1 MHDRANLITVVFVFT
16 ILISTGCGNS
26 NSGPALTTSDVN
38 AIPTSA
44 LADAAQ
50 ASSGLTKTV
59 ESVLNQLRGVY
70 LFPDA
75 IPENTSEFETVEML
89 LASLDDPFSKVI
101 DEFSDTID
109 TFFGEFRG
117 IGVQIQ
123 QIDDITFFPVVF
135 PTQPAAVAG
144 VRANDILLGIDS
156 EWVEG
161 KTIPEIV
168 EMLQR
173 DIEEPVHLR
182 IQRDDEIVTL
192 SPIFS
197 EFQRSSVFTTAIT
210 EQIAYV
216 GVFTFLQRSSHPEGT
231 DGEIS
236 DFLIRDSSPVIIMDF
251 RDNLGGTLED
261 SIQTADLFVESG
273 TLIELFDL
281 DHTDRR
287 SAMPGDPGEG
297 RTVVLL
303 QNGHSASASEIVIAS
318 LRDNLSS
325 HIIGTRSFGKAVSQ
339 SFFRFTDDPGGLQL
353 VTGGIR
359 SPSGESYNEIGIEP
373 DQVVAFVLDP
383 ESFSDS
389 QLDAAIAFAMTLLDL
404 NPDEPI
410 QPSALE
416 QIKAFRQ
423 TLDTGG
429 SPILLDYIEQ

>member
-1 MHDRANLITVVFVFT
+1 
-16 ILISTGCGNS
+16 
-26 NSGPALTTSDVN
+26 
-38 AIPTSA
+38 
-44 LADAAQ
+44 
-50 ASSGLTKTV
+50 
-59 ESVLNQLRGVY
+59 
-70 LFPDA
+70 
-75 IPENTSEFETVEML
+75 
-89 LASLDDPFSKVI
+89 
-101 DEFSDTID
+101 
-109 TFFGEFRG
+109 
-117 IGVQIQ
+117 
-123 QIDDITFFPVVF
+123 
-135 PTQPAAVAG
+135 
-144 VRANDILLGIDS
+144 
-156 EWVEG
+156 
-161 KTIPEIV
+161 
-168 EMLQR
+168 
-173 DIEEPVHLR
+173 
-182 IQRDDEIVTL
+182 
-192 SPIFS
+192 
-197 EFQRSSVFTTAIT
+197 
-210 EQIAYV
+210 
-216 GVFTFLQRSSHPEGT
+216 
-231 DGEIS
+231 
-236 DFLIRDSSPVIIMDF
+236 MDF

-287 SAMPGDPGEG
+287 SAIPGDPGEG

>member
-287 SAMPGDPGEG
+287 SAIPGDPGEG